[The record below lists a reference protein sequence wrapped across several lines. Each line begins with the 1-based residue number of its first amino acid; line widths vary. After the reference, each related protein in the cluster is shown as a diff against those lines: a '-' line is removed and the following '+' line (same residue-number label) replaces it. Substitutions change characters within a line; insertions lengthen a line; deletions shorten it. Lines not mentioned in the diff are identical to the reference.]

1 MPDQNYDVVV
11 IGGGIVGLS
20 VAMEMTRRFPRLRL
34 VLLEKEAKLAQHQ
47 TGHNSGVIHSG
58 IYYKPGSIK
67 ARTCVAGAA
76 AMIAFCQSRD
86 IPHQVCGKV
95 IVATGDEESSRL
107 EELRRR
113 GEANGIPGLRFL
125 SPEELREIEPHC
137 VAERALHVP
146 GTGITDY
153 TMVSAKY
160 AESILAQGG
169 EIRISSR
176 VVGIRVGPETVVE
189 TTSGPFGARFLINC
203 AGLYSDEISRMGGN
217 ISDLQII
224 PFRGEYYD
232 LVPER
237 QHLVRALIYP
247 TPDPRFPFLGVHF
260 TRRIHGNVDAG
271 PNAVLALRR
280 EGYKKTDFSLHEAI
294 EEFTY
299 PGFWRMAAKYW
310 ADGFGEL
317 YRSLSRGAF
326 VAALQRMV
334 PEIKSSDVQPAGSGV
349 RAQAVRRDGSLV
361 DDFYFVSQNN
371 MLHVCNVPSPAAT
384 ASIPIGRAVADMA
397 QQNFGLSN

>member
-1 MPDQNYDVVV
+1 M
-11 IGGGIVGLS
+11 
-20 VAMEMTRRFPRLRL
+20 
-34 VLLEKEAKLAQHQ
+34 
-47 TGHNSGVIHSG
+47 
-58 IYYKPGSIK
+58 
-67 ARTCVAGAA
+67 
-76 AMIAFCQSRD
+76 
-86 IPHQVCGKV
+86 
-95 IVATGDEESSRL
+95 IVANSDEESSRL
-107 EELRRR
+107 EELRKR
-113 GEANGIPGLRFL
+113 GEANGIPGLRFITR
-125 SPEELREIEPHC
+125 EELREIEPHC
-137 VAERALHVP
+137 VAKRALHIP

-153 TMVSAKY
+153 ALVSAKY
-160 AESILAQGG
+160 AELILAQGG
-169 EIRISSR
+169 EIRTGSR
-176 VVGIRVGPETVVE
+176 VVGIHAGQEIIVE
-189 TTSGPFGARFLINC
+189 TTSGPFAARFLVNC
-203 AGLYSDEISRMGGN
+203 AGLYSDEICRMAGN
-217 ISDLQII
+217 HSGLQII

-232 LVPER
+232 LIPER

-310 ADGFGEL
+310 IDGLAEL
-317 YRSLSRGAF
+317 YRSLSRRAF
-326 VAALQRMV
+326 VSDLQSMV
-334 PEIKSSDVQPAGSGV
+334 PEIKVSDVKPAGSGV

-361 DDFYFVSQNN
+361 DDFYFVPQNN